1 MQGFKKV
8 LPQVLLSS
16 LKVFLKDSFLEGT
29 QESRQRLMSLA
40 DLPTLHPGFSK
51 VKSNEGFCTLDIVLH
66 HVCPALN
73 AQAPTWRLNA
83 EGKETQARPD
93 TSMCLVEGPNP
104 ASRVHKELLTV
115 HLKKCGCI

>member
-1 MQGFKKV
+1 MF
-8 LPQVLLSS
+8 PY
-16 LKVFLKDSFLEGT
+16 EGT
-29 QESRQRLMSLA
+29 QGSRQRLMSLA
-40 DLPTLHPGFSK
+40 DLPTLHPDFSN
-51 VKSNEGFCTLDIVLH
+51 VKSNEGFCTIDFVLL

-73 AQAPTWRLNA
+73 AQAPTWRHNA

-104 ASRVHKELLTV
+104 APRVHKELLTV